1 MAGFKKQCLI
11 FILIAV
17 CLVTWQT
24 PCQAISLKEEKQL
37 SQEFMR
43 VVHHYY
49 KLIDDPLINEYIN
62 TIGQKILKQVPQQPF
77 EYKFHVIKE
86 DVYNAFAIPAGYI
99 FINSGLLLAMESED
113 ELAGILAHEI
123 SHVVC
128 RHISQRIEKSKKID
142 LASLAGLVAGVFLG
156 SATGNLE
163 AAQALT
169 FGSLAAGQTLA
180 LAYSREDESQA
191 DHFGLVYLN
200 KAGYSAQG
208 LLKSLKK
215 IRAKQWFGSNQIPTY
230 VMTHPA
236 VEDRI
241 VAIDSWMA
249 THTEATPIVHTNKI
263 FKRMQLRLRALY
275 EDIESAT
282 VFFQSGLKSN
292 PMDEEYAYGMGLT
305 LARKKRYAEAAA
317 YLQKA
322 LTRNALDPAILSD
335 LGKVYFLDGRPKEAL
350 PLLKGATSLNGPN
363 IEGWFY
369 LGRTHIT
376 MGDYS
381 AAASDFEKV
390 LQKQG
395 DYTPAYYYL
404 GETYGK
410 LGKKPEMHYYL
421 GMFHFFK
428 GEERTAIYHL
438 MHAQKEILDPTKKET
453 IKQVFEILKKSPKPE
468 EQ

>member
-1 MAGFKKQCLI
+1 MANFKKQCSI
-11 FILIAV
+11 FILITI
-17 CLVTWQT
+17 CLVTWHT
-24 PCQAISLKEEKQL
+24 PSEAITLKEEKQL

-49 KLIDDPLINEYIN
+49 SLIDDPLINEYIN
-62 TIGQKILKQVPQQPF
+62 SIGQKILKQVPQQPF
-77 EYKFHVIKE
+77 EYKFHVIQE

-156 SATGNLE
+156 SASGNLE

-180 LAYSREDESQA
+180 LAYSRENEAQA
-191 DHFGLVYLN
+191 DHLGLVYLN

-208 LLKSLKK
+208 LLKILKK
-215 IRAKQWFGSNQIPTY
+215 IRSKQWFGSNQIPTY

-249 THTEATPIVHTNKI
+249 TNADVNIVLHTNKQ
-263 FKRMQLRLRALY
+263 FKRMQFRVRALSKNI
-275 EDIESAT
+275 EDAID
-282 VFFQSGLKSN
+282 FFQSGLKSN
-292 PMDEEYAYGMGLT
+292 PMDVEYAYGMGLT
-305 LARKKRYAEAAA
+305 LARKKRYNEAAT
-317 YLQKA
+317 YLQQA
-322 LTRNALDPAILSD
+322 LTQNALDPAILSD
-335 LGKVYFLDGRPKEAL
+335 LGRIYFLDGRPKEAL

-369 LGRTHIT
+369 LGRTHLT
-376 MGDYS
+376 VGDFS
-381 AAASDFEKV
+381 AAAADFEKV
-390 LQKQG
+390 LQKQ
-395 DYTPAYYYL
+395 DNYTPAYYYL

-421 GMFHFFK
+421 GMFHFYK
-428 GEERTAIYHL
+428 GEERTASYHL
-438 MHAQKEILDPTKKET
+438 LRAQKEITDPTKKES
-453 IKQVFEILKKSPKPE
+453 IKQVFKIIKTKPKAE
-468 EQ
+468 E